1 VQKINKNIL
10 TQALHKAGIYN
21 QVKASDTIGIF
32 LKYIQE
38 KFGKEAV
45 NQIKT
50 TYIKNNTLFI
60 KINNSVLAQE
70 IKFSEKEIIELLNNE
85 IRGIKFKV

>member
-1 VQKINKNIL
+1 MQKLNKNIL
-10 TQALHKAGIYN
+10 IQALHKAGIYN

-45 NQIKT
+45 KQIKT

-70 IKFSEKEIIELLNNE
+70 IKFSEKEIIELLKNE